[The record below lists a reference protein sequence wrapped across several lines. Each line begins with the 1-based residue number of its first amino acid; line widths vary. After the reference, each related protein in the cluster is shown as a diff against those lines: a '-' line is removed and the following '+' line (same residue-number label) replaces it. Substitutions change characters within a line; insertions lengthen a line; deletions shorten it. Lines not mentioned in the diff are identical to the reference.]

1 MNYSVVSYLTDSTE
15 IKKVYGSKNK
25 ALLATLLEHFSDE
38 LDTLN
43 EDFKNDLDKNENAQ
57 EILKDI
63 INGEIRFP
71 EIAFM
76 YGYVYEKICDYY
88 GELVLPPNDE
98 LSTGYYWD
106 VPKQTYKA
114 FIPIPFSDDFP
125 EVFSIQHTDLKTNK
139 ERFLAL
145 FDREDVDEET
155 FRIEKEDFEFIFNQ
169 AMEENKDLVFFLY

>member
-1 MNYSVVSYLTDSTE
+1 MSYSVLSYLTDSAE
-15 IKKVYGSKNK
+15 IKKVYGSRNK
-25 ALLATLLEHFSDE
+25 KLLATLLDEFSEDF
-38 LDTLN
+38 DILN
-43 EDFKNDLDKNENAQ
+43 EDFENDLDKNENAQ
-57 EILKDI
+57 EILEDI
-63 INGEIRFP
+63 IDGEIRFP

-76 YGYVYEKICDYY
+76 YGYVYEKICEYY
-88 GELVLPPNDE
+88 GELIFPPNDE

-125 EVFSIQHTDLKTNK
+125 EIFSIENKDLKSNK
-139 ERFLAL
+139 ERFLSL